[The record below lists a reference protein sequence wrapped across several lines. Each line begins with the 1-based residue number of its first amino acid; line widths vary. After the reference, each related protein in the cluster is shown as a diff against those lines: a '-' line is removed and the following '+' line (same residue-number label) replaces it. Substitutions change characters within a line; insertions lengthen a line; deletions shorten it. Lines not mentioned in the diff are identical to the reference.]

1 MERGNPG
8 FECLPFFHG
17 EIREGTEWGKV
28 EEDSSSFLGVAE
40 RASKTLGFQ

>member
-17 EIREGTEWGKV
+17 KIREGTGWGKI
-28 EEDSSSFLGVAE
+28 EDFSSFLGVAE